1 MGKKDSASLK
11 RMAELK
17 RQAKMMA
24 DNKESGAG
32 ISVPDKSSVDK
43 CGQNQRSR
51 RVRDEPVWDSDDN
64 FPRVKSFSHQS
75 NSRLIRV

>member
-1 MGKKDSASLK
+1 MGKNDSASLKRRK

-24 DNKESGAG
+24 DHEESGAG
-32 ISVPDKSSVDK
+32 MSVPDTSSVDK

-51 RVRDEPVWDSDDN
+51 RVRGEPVWDSDDN
-64 FPRVKSFSHQS
+64 FPPCEKFHLPL
-75 NSRLIRV
+75 NS